1 MHKST
6 KTPDVPPK
14 SGTASLRVAMSLA
27 LAASAGVIWW
37 SGGGAK
43 SFSFAMDQSPSLET
57 RVAALTAELGQLKAE
72 TARLRDRQNDTS
84 GELIQLRASLT
95 STETGLASLRTA
107 ADETEAHRRDVA
119 DKIESD
125 IALLKRQAI
134 RLRTAQEDTSAEL
147 GGLRAA
153 AATNEIGIDQLRST
167 TGEIRQQVARIETA
181 REATS
186 SISRTAKHRV
196 RRVARTTETEPQLVQ
211 PFVIQWPG
219 VVPAGRN

>member
-14 SGTASLRVAMSLA
+14 SGTASLRIAMSLA

-37 SGGGAK
+37 SGGGAQSL
-43 SFSFAMDQSPSLET
+43 SFSMERSPSLET
-57 RVAALTAELGQLKAE
+57 RVAALTSELNQLKTE
-72 TARLRDRQNDTS
+72 TARLRERQNDTS

-95 STETGLASLRTA
+95 SAETGLATLRTA
-107 ADETEAHRRDVA
+107 ADESETRRRDVA
-119 DKIESD
+119 DRIESD

-147 GGLRAA
+147 SGLRAA

-181 REATS
+181 RDATS
-186 SISRTAKHRV
+186 SISRPHKHRV
-196 RRVARTTETEPQLVQ
+196 RRIARASEAEPQTVQ
-211 PFVIQWPG
+211 PFAMQWPG